1 MTAKTDIDMP
11 SHMSL
16 GEGGQAEVFLVG
28 RLHFKLH
35 LFAALVII

>member
-16 GEGGQAEVFLVG
+16 GEGGQASL
-28 RLHFKLH
+28 KLDSSVEK
-35 LFAALVII
+35 LDFADV